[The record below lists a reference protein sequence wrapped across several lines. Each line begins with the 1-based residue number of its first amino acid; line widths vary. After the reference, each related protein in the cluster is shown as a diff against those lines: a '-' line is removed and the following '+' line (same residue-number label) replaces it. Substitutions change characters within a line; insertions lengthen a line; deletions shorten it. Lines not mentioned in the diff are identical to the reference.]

1 MRKLPRPADI
11 RLGAVA
17 SALALVV
24 GVAFAQ
30 SSAIDEI
37 AKYRAALQDGNP
49 AELWEARGEG
59 LWKEPRGP
67 NKVSFEKCDLG
78 LGPGV
83 VKGAYTQM
91 PRYFADADRVMDLET
106 RIVWCKVKLQGFSEA
121 DAKKNPFGG
130 PDNKADME
138 ALVAYVTS
146 ESCGVKMSVSAPTRR
161 NRRPIVLVKKM
172 FYFRGGSHDFACAT
186 CRGVDNQRIRLQDLP
201 ICRPR
206 RVRRRP
212 YDVARVSR
220 LQGELRTFQWRLNDC
235 FRQQRFPELSS
246 RRMRRSRSRCSS
258 RKRERRRV
266 RCACDQAL
274 EANAMT
280 RRIIGWAIVAAAAS
294 VVIGC
299 ATAPTDAEV
308 SAKATQVLRRRSRR
322 AGRLVWTVRPGRNAK
337 TCTEYAGKPLPKDV
351 AEKMKDQP
359 GRDQMAGRRKLL
371 GDWRNGEKIAQAA
384 ASSIR

>member
-1 MRKLPRPADI
+1 MSKLPQPAGI

-59 LWKEPRGP
+59 IWKEPRGP
-67 NKVSFEKCDLG
+67 NKASFEKCDLG

-83 VKGAYTQM
+83 VKGAYAQM

-106 RIVWCKVKLQGFSEA
+106 RLVWCKVKLQGFTEA

-146 ESCGVKMSVSAPTRR
+146 ESRGTKMNVAGTHPKEMDAYR
-161 NRRPIVLVKKM
+161 LGEKM

-186 CRGVDNQRIRLQDLP
+186 CHSADNQRIRLQDLP
-201 ICRPR
+201 NLTTKEGAQKAYTTWPA
-206 RVRRRP
+206 
-212 YDVARVSR
+212 YRVS
-220 LQGELRTFQWRLNDC
+220 QGELRTFQWRLYDC
-235 FRQQRFPELSS
+235 FRQQRFPELEFASDAS
-246 RRMRRSRSRCSS
+246 IALTIFLAQNANGAAFDAPAI
-258 RKRERRRV
+258 KR
-266 RCACDQAL
+266 
-274 EANAMT
+274 
-280 RRIIGWAIVAAAAS
+280 
-294 VVIGC
+294 
-299 ATAPTDAEV
+299 
-308 SAKATQVLRRRSRR
+308 
-322 AGRLVWTVRPGRNAK
+322 
-337 TCTEYAGKPLPKDV
+337 
-351 AEKMKDQP
+351 
-359 GRDQMAGRRKLL
+359 
-371 GDWRNGEKIAQAA
+371 
-384 ASSIR
+384 